1 MNATILDVVIIGGGP
16 GGLCAALLLG
26 RSRRNVAVI
35 DAGHPRNA
43 VVNATHGFLTRDG
56 INPKELKELGL
67 QEIKKY
73 ENISFIKD
81 SVVHLEKR
89 KNKFIVT
96 TEADAIF
103 YSKKVIVATGM
114 VDDLPEIQGLKE
126 VYGTSVFHCPYCD
139 GWERKDEP
147 LAVFGSGNDLLDFT
161 KIVYNWS
168 NDLIVFTNGKA
179 KNMKKVKQELQG
191 RNIPLVE
198 TPIKQFHS
206 HDGKLESIETINGE
220 IFHRTGGFLMDT
232 REKQAFHIPKK
243 LGVKLNK
250 RGGYESDDHGLTN
263 VEGLYV
269 IGDAKNMFTGLIGS
283 AAEGYEVGV
292 VINRELAMEDWASK

>member
-1 MNATILDVVIIGGGP
+1 
-16 GGLCAALLLG
+16 
-26 RSRRNVAVI
+26 
-35 DAGHPRNA
+35 
-43 VVNATHGFLTRDG
+43 
-56 INPKELKELGL
+56 
-67 QEIKKY
+67 
-73 ENISFIKD
+73 
-81 SVVHLEKR
+81 
-89 KNKFIVT
+89 
-96 TEADAIF
+96 
-103 YSKKVIVATGM
+103 KKVIVATGI

-250 RGGYESDDHGLTN
+250 R
-263 VEGLYV
+263 
-269 IGDAKNMFTGLIGS
+269 
-283 AAEGYEVGV
+283 
-292 VINRELAMEDWASK
+292 